1 MTTKD
6 TYFDLGKLFST
17 SGNVIKALEFYEFS
31 FQNGGADTVLLEE
44 LASGYTKIG
53 KFERAIYFRDQ
64 LSERYIKQG
73 EKAENYFELGE
84 LYLRSGDPA
93 KATNFFSLSVELNS
107 VLAQRVSEVMPQET
121 PFIKKLVGQESG
133 VIEPSQNSS
142 SVTTTSDKDSMRL
155 TMMMTVGIMH
165 YRNGDLEKSEDA
177 LSNTISDARRCENTW
192 IEALAEHSLAL
203 VKTASGDIRG
213 AIDAYLRAAQ
223 LAPNQISPWNKVG
236 ALYEDLDQ
244 LDEAFEAYYRSL
256 AQNTEDPESWNG
268 IGDLLTRCGKFDEA
282 IACYQLGN
290 VFDRNSYGTD
300 GIKVYEK
307 ALEYYQQVI
316 NKHSGVNQKED
327 LEKTRASS
335 LGRIP
340 SKLGPKIPRIN
351 QKIER
356 EPEGS
361 LDQAEQP
368 IPIPMSLGGQVSSTT
383 PAVKMEEKQD
393 ETLEATIRR
402 FELTVKENPFN
413 DRGWDSLGNLYK
425 RHGMIDK
432 AIFAY
437 ENAVAIQP
445 IKKIYHYQL
454 GTLYAVDGNFQ
465 LAIAEM
471 NKVLDQEPNSVYA
484 HCALANYYRR
494 LGKDQEA
501 SQHIETVAPY
511 MKNEK
516 EYDRACFES
525 VRGNTDLA
533 ITFLQAAMDK
543 NQVSLDVVENDL
555 DLDFIRMDSQY
566 QRLIHDVR
574 KSAQVI

>member
-1 MTTKD
+1 MTTKN
-6 TYFDLGKLFST
+6 TYFDLGKLFSA
-17 SGNVIKALEFYEFS
+17 SGNVIKALEFYELS
-31 FQNGGADTVLLEE
+31 FKNGGAETGLLEE
-44 LASGYTKIG
+44 LASGYTKLG

-64 LSERYIKQG
+64 LGERYVKQE
-73 EKAENYFELGE
+73 EKADNYFELGE
-84 LYLRSGDPA
+84 LYMRSGDPE
-93 KATNFFSLSVELNS
+93 KASKFFNLAVELKS
-107 VLAQRVSEVMPQET
+107 DLAQKVDEVMPQVT
-121 PFIKKLVGQESG
+121 QFVKKPDEQEFKA
-133 VIEPSQNSS
+133 IDPIQNSAS
-142 SVTTTSDKDSMRL
+142 GTAMSDKDSIRL

-165 YRNGDLEKSEDA
+165 YRNGDLEESEDA
-177 LSNTISDARRCENTW
+177 LSATISEARKCENTW

-203 VKTASGDIRG
+203 VKTALGDIRG
-213 AIDAYLRAAQ
+213 AIDAYLRAAH

-256 AQNTEDPESWNG
+256 AQNPEDPESWNG

-316 NKHSGVNQKED
+316 TKRNGVNPKED
-327 LEKTRASS
+327 LEQTRASNPVSNSSKSGVES
-335 LGRIP
+335 LDQT
-340 SKLGPKIPRIN
+340 
-351 QKIER
+351 QKIEQIS
-356 EPEGS
+356 EGS
-361 LDQAEQP
+361 PNEDEQP
-368 IPIPMSLGGQVSSTT
+368 IPIPMSLGGQLSSST

-432 AIFAY
+432 EIFAY
-437 ENAVAIQP
+437 ENAVSIQP
-445 IKKIYHYQL
+445 VKKIYHYQL
-454 GTLYAVDGNFQ
+454 GSLYAVDGNFQ

-501 SQHIETVAPY
+501 SQHIETAAPY

-555 DLDFIRMDSQY
+555 DLDFIRMDAQY
-566 QRLIHDVR
+566 QRLIQDAR
-574 KSAQVI
+574 KSAYAI

>member
-31 FQNGGADTVLLEE
+31 FQNGDADTVLLEE

-64 LSERYIKQG
+64 LGERYIEQK

-93 KATNFFSLSVELNS
+93 KATSYFSLSVELNS
-107 VLAQRVSEVMPQET
+107 DLAQRVSEVMPQET
-121 PFIKKLVGQESG
+121 AFIKKLDIQESELL
-133 VIEPSQNSS
+133 VQSHNSGA
-142 SVTTTSDKDSMRL
+142 VTAISDKDSIRL

-165 YRNGDLEKSEDA
+165 YRNGDLEESEDA
-177 LSNTISDARRCENTW
+177 LSNTISDARKCENTW

-203 VKTASGDIRG
+203 VKTALGDIRG

-316 NKHSGVNQKED
+316 NKRSGVNQKED
-327 LEKTRASS
+327 LEKTRASNPVV
-335 LGRIP
+335 IP
-340 SKLGPKIPRIN
+340 SKSGLDLPNINPKIE
-351 QKIER
+351 QESKS
-356 EPEGS
+356 S
-361 LDQAEQP
+361 LNHGEQP

-393 ETLEATIRR
+393 ETLETTIRR
-402 FELTVKENPFN
+402 FELTVKENPYN

-445 IKKIYHYQL
+445 NKKIYHYQL
-454 GTLYAVDGNFQ
+454 GSLYAVDGNFQ

-501 SQHIETVAPY
+501 SQHIKTAAPY

-574 KSAQVI
+574 KSALVL